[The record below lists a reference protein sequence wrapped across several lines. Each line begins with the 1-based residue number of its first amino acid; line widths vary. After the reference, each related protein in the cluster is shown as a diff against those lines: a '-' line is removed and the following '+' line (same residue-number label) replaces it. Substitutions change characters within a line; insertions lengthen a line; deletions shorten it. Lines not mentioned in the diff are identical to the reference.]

1 MMDYIFD
8 WQLIY
13 RDRKDMLEF
22 ARSIPESTIDD
33 TQIVEESQGINYF
46 LTIVKRPSLEMQN
59 SQVILSDSP
68 GQTPSL
74 FQG

>member
-1 MMDYIFD
+1 MDYIFD

-13 RDRKDMLEF
+13 RDRKGMLEF

-46 LTIVKRPSLEMQN
+46 LTIVKRPSLVMQN
-59 SQVILSDSP
+59 SQVKLSDSP